1 MTCEAFEKLIAL
13 DAGADLPPRETAR
26 LQAHLETCAPC
37 RDLARS
43 IGESQAG
50 LRALTEVTLDED
62 ALARWRRG
70 VLARIEAQPQRRI
83 LAWRWAWAAAAAM
96 ALVALFAVPRMV
108 RRPPSEVPVAH
119 AVPPA
124 SPSPSR
130 QPQPPQPPAPVAQ
143 ALPPASASPNR
154 LTHPPQPV
162 AQALPP
168 ASATQTVAHHHP
180 RRHRAPAPAAEPLL
194 VKLETSDP
202 NVVIYWIVEGKGN

>member
-70 VLARIEAQPQRRI
+70 VLARIEDQPQRRI
-83 LAWRWAWAAAAAM
+83 LAWRWAWAAAATM

-108 RRPPSEVPVAH
+108 RRPPSLPPVSRAL
-119 AVPPA
+119 PLA
-124 SPSPSR
+124 SE
-130 QPQPPQPPAPVAQ
+130 QPQPPAPVAQ
-143 ALPPASASPNR
+143 ALPPASAS
-154 LTHPPQPV
+154 
-162 AQALPP
+162 
-168 ASATQTVAHHHP
+168 QTVAHHHP

>member
-70 VLARIEAQPQRRI
+70 VLARIEDQPQRRI

-108 RRPPSEVPVAH
+108 RRPPSEV
-119 AVPPA
+119 
-124 SPSPSR
+124 
-130 QPQPPQPPAPVAQ
+130 PVAQ

-194 VKLETSDP
+194 VRLETSDP

>member
-70 VLARIEAQPQRRI
+70 VLARIEDQPQRRI

-143 ALPPASASPNR
+143 ALPPASAS
-154 LTHPPQPV
+154 
-162 AQALPP
+162 
-168 ASATQTVAHHHP
+168 QTVAHHHP

-202 NVVIYWIVEGKGN
+202 NVVIYWIVEGEGN